1 MLGKITMS
9 FMKLLA
15 TVFELNDPDISLT
28 FWSPGILG
36 GFLGIPI
43 LLADDGLAGD
53 YRLMLAC

>member
-43 LLADDGLAGD
+43 LLADNGLAG
-53 YRLMLAC
+53 A